1 MEKKRIDTIRC
12 YHPIGFYICWGIV
25 FLWMI
30 LSICNDWGEGPYQ
43 FVLDLLGMI
52 GFGALF
58 VMMIISFG
66 TAKGKKQ
73 LICDIYDGIDKNIM
87 KMMVNEL
94 LLFLSSMV
102 IGFQY
107 LFPWDINQYDLAS
120 SNHRMVYE
128 ILGYLSIVFLG
139 GALYYAIYCAKKIS
153 MLVLEKYSGRIIT
166 LGADVVLM
174 VNLFLLLTIGG
185 DIFFTRLLVVI
196 LVFHFLYT
204 LIRIVRIAGKGQTIC
219 RKHKSEKH

>member
-128 ILGYLSIVFLG
+128 ILGYLSVVFLG
-139 GALYYAIYCAKKIS
+139 VALYYAIYCAKKIS

-204 LIRIVRIAGKGQTIC
+204 LISIVRIAGKGQTIC